1 MNPYTTLNYKEWTKV
16 KYFQICGSVGVF
28 FVCFI
33 SPLRDEVEKEGYF
46 HIISITKVSEI
57 NVNI

>member
-1 MNPYTTLNYKEWTKV
+1 MM
-16 KYFQICGSVGVF
+16 
-28 FVCFI
+28 
-33 SPLRDEVEKEGYF
+33 DEVEKEEKEGYF